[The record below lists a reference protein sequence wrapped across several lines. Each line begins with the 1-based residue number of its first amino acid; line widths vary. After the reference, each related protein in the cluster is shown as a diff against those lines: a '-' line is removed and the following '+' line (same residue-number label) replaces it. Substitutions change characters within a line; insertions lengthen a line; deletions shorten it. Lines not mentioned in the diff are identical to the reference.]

1 MCEFL
6 EKIVEDD
13 SYAAYIMSSGS
24 IKRCHQFKVCNVL
37 AIPDIIDRSTGG
49 GWTFQKNSPFLPMF
63 DMYINTLKEHGTF
76 QRIED
81 VGNNK
86 TQGPEQTCADYDGKP
101 IGVEKVFSLFGFL
114 LIGSGFSI
122 LLFM

>member
-1 MCEFL
+1 
-6 EKIVEDD
+6 
-13 SYAAYIMSSGS
+13 MSSGS
-24 IKRCHQFKVCNVL
+24 IKRCEPYKKCKVL
-37 AIPDIIDRSTGG
+37 QIPYVIDASVGG
-49 GWTFQKNSPFLPMF
+49 GWTFQKHSPFLPMF

-86 TQGPEQTCADYDGKP
+86 TLGPEQDCQDYDGKP
-101 IGVEKVFSLFGFL
+101 IGVTKVFSLFGIL
-114 LIGSGFSI
+114 AIGSGFSV